1 MFLCK
6 TPIPP
11 SCAIAIAILLSVTV
25 SIAAE
30 IIGIFIE
37 IFFENFVLIETSL
50 GKISEKFGTSR
61 TSSYVKPSPII
72 LFWCDF
78 IAIRFNCM

>member
-1 MFLCK
+1 MVIFLCR

-25 SIAAE
+25 SMAAE
-30 IIGIFIE
+30 IIGILIE
-37 IFFENFVLIETSL
+37 MFFENFVLIDTSL
-50 GKISEKFGTSR
+50 GRILEKFGTSR
-61 TSSYVKPSPII
+61 TSSYVRPSPII

-78 IAIRFNCM
+78 IAIRL